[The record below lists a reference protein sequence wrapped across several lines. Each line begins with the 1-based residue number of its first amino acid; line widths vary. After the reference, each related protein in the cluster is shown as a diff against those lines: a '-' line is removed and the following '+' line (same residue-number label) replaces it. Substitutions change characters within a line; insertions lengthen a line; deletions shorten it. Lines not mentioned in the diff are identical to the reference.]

1 VVFLDAELCFV
12 FCCRCFYLVLF
23 SLQVEL
29 DELVEDISLDRVRE
43 DLPESVP
50 RFLVL
55 SYPWKLDNDR
65 VSYPLVF
72 VYYAPEAS
80 AKLNMLYASTK
91 SRLSRALELNKE
103 FDIHTRD
110 ELTETWLKQKLDFF
124 K

>member
-1 VVFLDAELCFV
+1 M
-12 FCCRCFYLVLF
+12 
-23 SLQVEL
+23 EL
-29 DELVEDISLDRVRE
+29 DEQMDDVSLSTLRE

-50 RFLVL
+50 RFVCL

-91 SRLSRALELNKE
+91 SRLSRFLDLNKASSPLLLFFFVFLIFVLLQE

-110 ELTETWLKQKLDFF
+110 ELTEEWLQQKLAFF